1 MCQRGPSALA
11 MARGSALRLL
21 TSGGVAVWRQDTDAS
36 KPGNED
42 IHKIMLS
49 SRAVF
54 KQQLNILAK
63 LNTTKVPLLYSLLVC
78 GSGISQ
84 LPLR

>member
-1 MCQRGPSALA
+1 

-21 TSGGVAVWRQDTDAS
+21 TSGGVAAWRQDTDAS